1 MNIRNIL
8 DAYLLCVGFLI
19 VHNRQSSAD
28 NYMVLVVFCFPI
40 PLVLAVTQHY
50 DGESW
55 YQYDPSLN
63 IH

>member
-1 MNIRNIL
+1 M
-8 DAYLLCVGFLI
+8 DTYLLGVGFLI

-50 DGESW
+50 YGKSRN
-55 YQYDPSLN
+55 QYDPSLN
-63 IH
+63 VH